1 MHWHRCHKPKD
12 SFLSTSPF
20 RPATQIVLPAG
31 PTKPDRNEDEAEHN
45 KAKRYCIE
53 LLILYLISKEMHII
67 RLLTYGVILMIFL
80 IHLFLSKFILVS
92 IKPNDKCL
100 RMF

>member
-53 LLILYLISKEMHII
+53 LLILHLISKRDAYHSII
-67 RLLTYGVILMIFL
+67 NIWS
-80 IHLFLSKFILVS
+80 HLNDFFDSPVSK
-92 IKPNDKCL
+92 
-100 RMF
+100 